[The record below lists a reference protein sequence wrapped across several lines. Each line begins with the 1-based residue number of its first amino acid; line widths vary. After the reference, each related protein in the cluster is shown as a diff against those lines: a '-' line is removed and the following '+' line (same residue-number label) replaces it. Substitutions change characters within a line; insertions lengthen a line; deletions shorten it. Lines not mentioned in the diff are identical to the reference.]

1 MRMFYIILYIIIII
15 ISIPWYWSD
24 NTNIVFYGFPFWV
37 IIAILGS
44 FSASCL
50 TTYLLLKK
58 SKDNE

>member
-15 ISIPWYWSD
+15 ISIPWYCSD

-50 TTYLLLKK
+50 TTYLLLKT

>member
-1 MRMFYIILYIIIII
+1 MRIFYIILYILIIL

-24 NTNIVFYGFPFWV
+24 NVNIVLYGFPFWV

-50 TTYLLLKK
+50 TTYLLLKT